1 MGTFHSKTM
10 ADLKSTV
17 FDYLTAK
24 GTDGVT
30 PKELRRALE
39 KKLGKEEGELDARKA
54 DIKQLCAD
62 FMAQQEA
69 AEESED
75 SSSAEEEEAPPPK
88 RAKKE
93 VKPKAKKEAK
103 KEEEVEDGE
112 EPAKKE
118 KTFSLTTKSGA
129 EPPRNLGK

>member
-1 MGTFHSKTM
+1 M

-103 KEEEVEDGE
+103 KEE
-112 EPAKKE
+112 
-118 KTFSLTTKSGA
+118 TFSLTTKSGA
-129 EPPRNLGK
+129 EPPRNLGKAQQNLMKK